1 MALHSEGPYV
11 GLPSF
16 EQKGLTAL
24 VTGANGI
31 SGQHMLRVLAKNPDR
46 WSKIYALSR
55 RPPQGLFDAP
65 HIQSVAL
72 DFLSGTDN
80 IRATLQ
86 ANNITKVDYVFFFA
100 YKESSGPEG
109 ELWAGQE
116 QMVRENGQIL
126 EDFIH
131 AMDSIS
137 IKRVILQTGAKN
149 YGVHIGPTLMPSRE
163 EDPRV
168 LSLPNFYYR
177 QEDILKELGPKYGF
191 TYSVVRPSHTI
202 GAVRG
207 NTMNLAVVLGLYFS
221 ISCEVGD
228 KAFFPG
234 TEYKWNSIDTFSSAR
249 MNSYIEEWCA
259 LTPEAANEAFNSV
272 NGDIP
277 TWRRTF
283 TDLANYWNTPVDE
296 EQFNKPAPFPTYS
309 ESEHPA
315 PDGSGRRGKFEL
327 RGSLVEWAKQPRVL
341 EAWGEIAKREGLD
354 LDIFHTASWPF
365 GDGVLSFQH
374 QLVLD
379 ASKARSFGFFGYVES
394 VQDFI
399 TVFKLAA
406 ELKLLPR
413 PKSSQ

>member
-1 MALHSEGPYV
+1 MALHSESPYV

-24 VTGANGI
+24 VAGANGI
-31 SGQHMLRVLAKNPDR
+31 SGQHMLRVLAKHPDR

-80 IRATLQ
+80 IRKTLK
-86 ANNITKVDYVFFFA
+86 ANSITKVDYVFFFA
-100 YKESSGPEG
+100 YKESSGSG
-109 ELWAGQE
+109 ELWGGQE
-116 QMVRENGQIL
+116 QMVQENGQML

-131 AMDSIS
+131 AMDGIS
-137 IKRVILQTGAKN
+137 IKRIILQTGAKN

-163 EDPRV
+163 DDPRV

-177 QEDILKELGPKYGF
+177 QEDILKELGPRYGF

-202 GAVRG
+202 GAVQG
-207 NTMNLAVVLGLYFS
+207 NTMNLA
-221 ISCEVGD
+221 
-228 KAFFPG
+228 
-234 TEYKWNSIDTFSSAR
+234 IDTFSSAR
-249 MNSYIEEWCA
+249 MNAYIEEWCA
-259 LTPEAANEAFNSV
+259 LTPEAANEAFNAV

-283 TDLANYWNTPVDE
+283 TDLASYWNIPLDE
-296 EQFNKPAPFPTYS
+296 EQFNKSAPFPTYA
-309 ESEHPA
+309 ESEHAA

-327 RGSLVEWAKQPRVL
+327 RCSLVEWAKQPRVL
-341 EAWGEIAKREGLD
+341 DAWERIAKREGLD
-354 LDIFHTASWPF
+354 PAIFHSASWPF

-379 ASKARSFGFFGYVES
+379 ASKVRSFGFFGYVES

-399 TVFKLAA
+399 TVFELAA

-413 PKSSQ
+413 PKSSKS